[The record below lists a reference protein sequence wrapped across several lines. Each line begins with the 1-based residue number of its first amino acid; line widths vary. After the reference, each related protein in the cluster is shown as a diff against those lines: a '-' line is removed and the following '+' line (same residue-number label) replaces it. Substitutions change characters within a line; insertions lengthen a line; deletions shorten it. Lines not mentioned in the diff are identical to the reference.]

1 MMSKLQIFITIEKG
15 LHMTR
20 DLLIFNEG
28 TFRWLINAYDKKH
41 IDKNSEEDLKAKQER
56 EEFLKTRYLKK
67 QLKKEY
73 ASHG

>member
-1 MMSKLQIFITIEKG
+1 
-15 LHMTR
+15 MTR

-28 TFRWLINAYDKKH
+28 TFWWLINAYDKKH

-67 QLKKEY
+67 QLEKEY